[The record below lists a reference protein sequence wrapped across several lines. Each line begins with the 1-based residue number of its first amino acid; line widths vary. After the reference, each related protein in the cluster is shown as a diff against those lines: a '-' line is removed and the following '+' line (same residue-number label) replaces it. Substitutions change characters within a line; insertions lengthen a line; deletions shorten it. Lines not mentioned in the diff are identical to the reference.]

1 MRRPGE
7 GFEEA
12 AGQVLLHLAILE
24 LIDAD
29 ASDDELRKGLRERNL
44 PCDAASLAAAVSRLE
59 RQGLMRAG
67 DAPGSP
73 PALTAAGRR
82 ARDRVAASLE
92 HHRSGEAAADRERAA
107 LAAERAELERLRAD
121 FLATVSH
128 ELRTPLT
135 LVRTS
140 IGLLLDGD
148 PDAAMRERLL
158 RNIKQG
164 TDRLQ
169 ALVADLL
176 DLARLR
182 NLRVALNLRRVD
194 LGELASGVAALMTP
208 LLAGKDQRLDVA
220 VPDPAPCVLGDYR
233 RLERVL
239 VNLLANA
246 HKFAPRGARVAIT
259 VAAEHD
265 GASVAVSDTGPGIA
279 PEAQARLWEQFYTG
293 RTSSSS
299 HDIGV
304 GLGLPIAQG
313 IVEAHGG
320 RIWVESVVG
329 EGSTFRFA
337 LPAEPPQGEG
347 AE

>member
-1 MRRPGE
+1 MRP
-7 GFEEA
+7 
-12 AGQVLLHLAILE
+12 
-24 LIDAD
+24 D
-29 ASDDELRKGLRERNL
+29 
-44 PCDAASLAAAVSRLE
+44 
-59 RQGLMRAG
+59 
-67 DAPGSP
+67 
-73 PALTAAGRR
+73 
-82 ARDRVAASLE
+82 
-92 HHRSGEAAADRERAA
+92 EAAAGRERAA
-107 LAAERAELERLRAD
+107 LAAERAELERLRDD

-135 LVRTS
+135 LIRTS

-158 RNIKQG
+158 RNVKQG
-164 TDRLQ
+164 TDRMQ

-182 NLRVALNLRRVD
+182 NLQVALNLRRVG
-194 LGELASGVAALMTP
+194 LGELAHGAAALLAP
-208 LLAGKDQRLDVA
+208 LLAEKGQLLDVT
-220 VPDPAPCVLGDYR
+220 VPDPAPAVLGDQR

-259 VAAEHD
+259 VAAERD
-265 GASVAVSDTGPGIA
+265 GAIVAVSDTGPGIA
-279 PEAQARLWEQFYTG
+279 PAAQARLWEQFYTG

-304 GLGLPIAQG
+304 GLGLPIARG

-337 LPAEPPQGEG
+337 LPAEPPR
-347 AE
+347 AEEAE

>member
-1 MRRPGE
+1 MRQRGAE
-7 GFEEA
+7 FEETA
-12 AGQVLLHLAILE
+12 AEILLQLTMLE
-24 LIDAD
+24 LIDAG
-29 ASDDELRKGLRERNL
+29 ATAAEWRESLRARDL
-44 PCDAASLAAAVSRLE
+44 PCGAASVAAAVSSLE
-59 RQGLMRAG
+59 RQGLVRA
-67 DAPGSP
+67 DDIPGAP

-82 ARDRVAASLE
+82 ARDRVAARVE
-92 HHRSGEAAADRERAA
+92 RHRSGEAAAERERAA
-107 LAAERAELERLRAD
+107 LAAERAELERLRDD

-158 RNIKQG
+158 RNAKQG
-164 TDRLQ
+164 TDRMQ

-182 NLRVALNLRRVD
+182 NLQVALNLRRVD
-194 LGELASGVAALMTP
+194 LGALANGATALLAP
-208 LLAGKDQRLDVA
+208 LLAEKDQVLDVA
-220 VPDPAPCVLGDYR
+220 VPAPAPVVLGDYR

-246 HKFAPRGARVAIT
+246 HKFAPRGARVSVVVVADDGGAI
-259 VAAEHD
+259 V
-265 GASVAVSDTGPGIA
+265 SVSDTGPGIA

-304 GLGLPIAQG
+304 GLGLPIARG

-329 EGSTFRFA
+329 EGSTFRLA